1 VKVEVRCCC
10 APSVLHGHIDLPGH
24 LCNEGE
30 VVNFLL
36 SGPTP
41 FERVQLEVAMF
52 VPEPYRMDIQN
63 LPRDPTAPI
72 WERVNPYLCLKDNG
86 VTLDQLKRIRGFE
99 PAG

>member
-63 LPRDPTAPI
+63 LPATRPRPSGSGLTPTSA
-72 WERVNPYLCLKDNG
+72 
-86 VTLDQLKRIRGFE
+86 
-99 PAG
+99 